1 MYDPY
6 WSIQTAII
14 YACLLSYFHNWSINN
29 IIVLIAMVLYSIR
42 LTVNFIIGFDSLKY
56 VDWRYRMLKEKTG
69 WLYQVVNFLG
79 ICMFPTF
86 VVYSAS
92 VPAFILAVTP
102 LEFDLLIFIGVGV
115 ILIGTLLELIAD
127 IQMKKF
133 IKIRKDRSEIINI
146 GLWKYSRHPNYLG
159 EILIW
164 FGLATCLV
172 AVLPNYWYYYAGAVI
187 NFIMFMIIS
196 IPMEENHMKE
206 YKPGMNEYI
215 RTTSMLLIL
224 PRRK

>member
-1 MYDPY
+1 
-6 WSIQTAII
+6 
-14 YACLLSYFHNWSINN
+14 
-29 IIVLIAMVLYSIR
+29 
-42 LTVNFIIGFDSLKY
+42 
-56 VDWRYRMLKEKTG
+56 
-69 WLYQVVNFLG
+69 
-79 ICMFPTF
+79 
-86 VVYSAS
+86 
-92 VPAFILAVTP
+92 
-102 LEFDLLIFIGVGV
+102 
-115 ILIGTLLELIAD
+115 
-127 IQMKKF
+127 MKKF

-172 AVLPNYWYYYAGAVI
+172 ALAPQYWYFYIGAVI
-187 NFIMFMIIS
+187 NFIMFMVIS

-215 RTTSMLLIL
+215 KHTSMLLIL